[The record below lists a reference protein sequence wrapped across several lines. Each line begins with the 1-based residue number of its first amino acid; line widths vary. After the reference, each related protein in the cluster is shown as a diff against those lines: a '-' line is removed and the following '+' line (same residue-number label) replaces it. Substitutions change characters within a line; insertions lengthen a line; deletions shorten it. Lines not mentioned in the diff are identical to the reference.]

1 MNSDLLAA
9 REGRLAAGKERKDTH
24 GQIAEIVHKTT
35 PLLPRDWSIAK
46 LEAWL
51 VTRSKALESLTSAE
65 KAQRN
70 AREAEQDGETIRRK
84 LTDAASATGTDVA
97 TDASVETLISL
108 LQTAIDRAEEMRRLR
123 SDVAGRE
130 REVNARK
137 RRAEKARDVEQK
149 WNESWA
155 EQCSDNWLGKDGSIP
170 AVSTVRETLKA
181 LDELSPLIQKR
192 ASLADRI
199 EKMGSDQRRFG
210 AEVESLAKQLNMGT
224 ASLPLDLASQ
234 IARALEDARV
244 AEKARDAA
252 TERLLAVEARRK
264 GIEGRKGDSRLPQ
277 GGDAHPFQGWL
288 S

>member
-1 MNSDLLAA
+1 M
-9 REGRLAAGKERKDTH
+9 
-24 GQIAEIVHKTT
+24 
-35 PLLPRDWSIAK
+35 AK

-51 VTRSKALESLTSAE
+51 VTRSKTLESLTSAE

-70 AREAEQDGETIRRK
+70 ARGAEQDGETIRRK

-108 LQTAIDRAEEMRRLR
+108 LQTAIDRAGEMRRLR

-130 REVNARK
+130 GEVNARK
-137 RRAEKARDVEQK
+137 RRVEKARDVEQK

-155 EQCSDNWLGKDGSIP
+155 EQCSGNWLGKDGSMP
-170 AVSTVRETLKA
+170 AVSTVREMLKA

-199 EKMGSDQRRFG
+199 KKMGSDQRRFG
-210 AEVESLAKQLNMGT
+210 AEVESLANELNMDT

-234 IARALEDARV
+234 IARALENARV

-252 TERLLAVEARRK
+252 TETPNGGRGAQ
-264 GIEGRKGDSRLPQ
+264 EGY
-277 GGDAHPFQGWL
+277 
-288 S
+288 